1 MSDDKRVI
9 IVGAGPAGLVTAL
22 GLAKKAIQV
31 TLIDQDS
38 GVNDSPRANAYLPS
52 TIKVLDELGVLD
64 DAKAAAVVGYEYQ
77 LRFAL
82 TGNIG
87 RLNHHSIEGLT
98 PYAYILFFG
107 QHVLAEI
114 LLKHLNELP
123 NVTISWNTA
132 FTGVE
137 QHADGVRV
145 TVNTP
150 AGPQTLE
157 GAWLIGADG
166 ARSSVRRAI
175 GVEFDGF
182 TWPECFMATNVYY
195 DFERHGYSYA
205 TMIADKENW
214 AVITKIDS
222 QNLWRVAYQESSE
235 VAEATRVARIP
246 EHYRRYIPE
255 GQPYELARANSYRVH
270 QRAATSFRVGRVL
283 LAGDAAHSTN
293 PIGGFGFTSGVQD
306 ADALVKYLPAFMTG
320 EAAEDILDWYAYER
334 RRVFL
339 KVANPT
345 AIEMKRRLQETDPAV
360 RVQDEKNFFALMAD
374 RKQVEE
380 ALMSIFLMS
389 GRPYQPDWKTT
400 LLKQDQAIST
410 TAATPIAGAAATAKS
425 H

>member
-22 GLAKKAIQV
+22 GLAKQGIPV
-31 TLIDQDS
+31 TIIDQDS
-38 GVNDSPRANAYLPS
+38 SVNDSPRANTYLPS

-64 DAKAAAVVGYEYQ
+64 DAKATAVVGYEYQ
-77 LRFAL
+77 LRFAM
-82 TGNIG
+82 TGNVG
-87 RLNHHSIEGLT
+87 RLNHHAIEGLT
-98 PYAYILFFG
+98 PYAYLLFFG
-107 QHVLAEI
+107 QHILAEI
-114 LLKHLNELP
+114 LVKHLSKLP
-123 NVTISWNTA
+123 NVKIHWNTA
-132 FTGVE
+132 FTAVE
-137 QHADGVRV
+137 QHTDAVRV
-145 TVNTP
+145 SVNTA
-150 AGPQTLE
+150 AGPQILE

-166 ARSSVRRAI
+166 ARSSVRHAL

-195 DFERHGYSYA
+195 DFEKHGYSYA
-205 TMIADKENW
+205 TMIADQANW

-222 QNLWRVAYQESSE
+222 NNLWRVAYQEDSE
-235 VAEATRVARIP
+235 VSEETRVARIP

-270 QRAATSFRVGRVL
+270 QRAAAGFRVGRVL
-283 LAGDAAHSTN
+283 LAGDAAHATN

-306 ADALVKYLPAFMTG
+306 ADALIKYLPAFMNG

-360 RVQDEKNFFALMAD
+360 RAQDEKNFFALTAD

-380 ALMSIFLMS
+380 ALMAIFLMG
-389 GRPYQPDWKTT
+389 GRPYQPDWKST

-410 TAATPIAGAAATAKS
+410 AAPTPIAGAAATAKS
-425 H
+425 R